1 MGDGGW
7 GEEQVDASSRAR
19 ALTVTVNPSTQS
31 QTQACVCART
41 GTCDGW
47 GCGIPRLT
55 RTPYEPRTRYVWLGR
70 GHRATLR
77 VTLRRMKKGSY
88 VCDVPGRA
96 HDDDADADAMGKIWH
111 YDVDESDYEY
121 GCGCGVIMTMTM
133 DDGSMRRDHE
143 DGDDDAGDET
153 TMRMMS
159 DER

>member
-1 MGDGGW
+1 M
-7 GEEQVDASSRAR
+7 
-19 ALTVTVNPSTQS
+19 
-31 QTQACVCART
+31 
-41 GTCDGW
+41 
-47 GCGIPRLT
+47 
-55 RTPYEPRTRYVWLGR
+55 WLGR

-96 HDDDADADAMGKIWH
+96 HDADADADAMRKIWH

-121 GCGCGVIMTMTM
+121 GCVGVIMTMTM